1 MPFVDPKWRFW
12 ISFAVFVAVGVGNGT
27 VHLTHMIPA
36 DWIDIAVAWC
46 AFVAFAGAG
55 FVSLLNGM
63 AMTNSS
69 RIASAAAIPEV
80 QKIVTTEAI
89 ANAAPSEK
97 VVAK

>member
-69 RIASAAAIPEV
+69 RIASAAVVP
-80 QKIVTTEAI
+80 
-89 ANAAPSEK
+89 NAPAK
-97 VVAK
+97 VAAAVAAQP